1 MTLDRYLLRQYIPVF
16 LVALAMFVVLLSLI
30 DLFAN
35 LWRYLAY
42 EAPGAEILKVA
53 YYYLPKCVSY
63 ALPISLLFASA
74 YTIGQLYSQHELT
87 VVFISGIPLWRF
99 TSVLLLLGALLSL
112 GSFFFEDRIVIPQ
125 FALKKE
131 LSRTLLKQ
139 KRSGNN
145 SDIVVKSNEGRLVY
159 AVDFYNDIDT
169 TLNGLSIIERDPEG
183 NLLVLIR
190 ARKAFWDSGAWRL
203 ENATKYAWE
212 RGLLISKAYD
222 EKREYT
228 ESPAIFRRSAVE
240 VEELS
245 VHDAHLFIADLRS
258 AGLPYY
264 GALAD
269 YYKRFAFSVTPLV
282 VLLLSIPMG
291 GRYRKN
297 ILLMSLLSSLM
308 AAVLFYV
315 TQMLTM
321 MLAKLGYIPAFWG
334 AWSPVFLFVMIGSGM
349 VRSART

>member
-1 MTLDRYLLRQYIPVF
+1 MTLDRYLLRHYIPVF

-35 LWRYLAY
+35 LWRYLSY
-42 EAPGAEILKVA
+42 EAPGAEILKVVLH
-53 YYYLPKCVSY
+53 YLPKCVSY

-74 YTIGQLYSQHELT
+74 YTIGTLYSQHELT

-99 TSVLLLLGALLSL
+99 TFPLLLLGGLVSL

-125 FALKKE
+125 YALKKE

-145 SDIVVKSNEGRLVY
+145 SDIVVKSDQGRLVY

-169 TLNGLSIIERDPEG
+169 SLNGLSIIQRDPEG
-183 NLLVLIR
+183 KLSALIR
-190 ARKAFWDSGAWRL
+190 ARKASWESGVWKL
-203 ENATKYAWE
+203 ENATAYTWDQ
-212 RGLLISKAYD
+212 GVLVSKTYQD
-222 EKREYT
+222 SLGYT
-228 ESPAIFRRSAVE
+228 ENPAIFRRNAVE
-240 VEELS
+240 VGELS
-245 VHDAHLFIADLRS
+245 VRDAGLFIADLRT

-269 YYKRFAFSVTPLV
+269 YYKRYAFSVTPLV

-291 GRYRKN
+291 GRFRKN

-315 TQMLTM
+315 AQMLTM

-334 AWSPVFLFVMIGSGM
+334 AWTPVFLFIIIGSGM